1 MVCQMNKIILIVVFV
16 SFAHGVSGQTFNE
29 WFRQKN
35 TQRKYLVQQ
44 IAALKVYLNYLKEG
58 YDIAKKGLN
67 IVGNIKQGKFDL
79 DMEYLESLHN
89 VNSAIGGSVRVANVV
104 AYQRAILIEFR
115 KLINIAEASDFLSH
129 EEREY
134 ISAVYSNVLSESE
147 LSLEELDRILSNSD
161 FEMKDD
167 ERIKRIDLL
176 YVDMKDKY
184 FFTKSF
190 SNSTRLLITQRSKDQ
205 QDILFQQDL
214 ILK

>member
-1 MVCQMNKIILIVVFV
+1 MDCQMNKIILILVLV
-16 SFAHGVSGQTFNE
+16 SSAQGASGQTFNE

-44 IAALKVYLNYLKEG
+44 IAALKVYVNYLKEG

-67 IVGNIKQGKFDL
+67 IVGDIKQGKFDM

-89 VNSAIGGSVRVANVV
+89 VNSAIGSSVRVANVI
-104 AYQRAILIEFR
+104 AYQKAIMIEFR
-115 KLINIAEASDFLSH
+115 KLEDIAEASDFLSLD
-129 EEREY
+129 EKEY

-147 LSLEELDRILSNSD
+147 LSLEELDLVLSNAD

-167 ERIKRIDLL
+167 ERIKRVDLL

-184 FFTKSF
+184 SFTKSF
-190 SNSTRLLITQRSKDQ
+190 SNSTRLLIAQRLKDQ
-205 QDILFQQDL
+205 QEILVQQEL
-214 ILK
+214 ILQ